1 VEAAG
6 DGGTT
11 LIGADGPY
19 NDEAFRA
26 KATPIP
32 VSGESRLPPESRR
45 QQGHPAI
52 IDPVRVGDDLAVRR
66 LLEDLGQSYYRTTRT
81 TLL

>member
-6 DGGTT
+6 EGGTT
-11 LIGADGPY
+11 LTGADGPY

-32 VSGESRLPPESRR
+32 VCGEIPDVVFRE
-45 QQGHPAI
+45 
-52 IDPVRVGDDLAVRR
+52 
-66 LLEDLGQSYYRTTRT
+66 TTRFPGSNSAR
-81 TLL
+81 LSKPSEIKLFRAI